1 MAIAVVNR
9 YKDKVFTLIDP
20 ILEVEDIETTP
31 QTREKKTNGTMTSLN
46 EAINICPTTSNRPSV
61 KKVIRINWPISPR

>member
-9 YKDKVFTLIDP
+9 YKDKVFALIVP

-31 QTREKKTNGTMTSLN
+31 QTREKKGDNFL
-46 EAINICPTTSNRPSV
+46 
-61 KKVIRINWPISPR
+61 